1 MLTTAL
7 KPLRDTFAIPPVL
20 FFQPTLEH
28 FEAIFAEG
36 AVLRSLRNSII
47 VATFTTITALIL
59 GVPAAYILARFDF
72 KGKSNLWFWIISNRF
87 ISPIVVALPFYL
99 IARNLQILDSFIVLV
114 LVYLTFSIPLV
125 VWLCIDQFRAI
136 PREVDEASHVDGANL
151 WQTFLLVNLP
161 LAIPGIVVS
170 AILVFITSWN
180 ELLFALLLTRNE
192 ARTAPVEAANFMTGF
207 GIRWGPMMATG
218 ALIALPVLIFSLIVS
233 RNLIRGLTI
242 GAVK

>member
-1 MLTTAL
+1 
-7 KPLRDTFAIPPVL
+7 
-20 FFQPTLEH
+20 
-28 FEAIFAEG
+28 
-36 AVLRSLRNSII
+36 
-47 VATFTTITALIL
+47 
-59 GVPAAYILARFDF
+59 
-72 KGKSNLWFWIISNRF
+72 
-87 ISPIVVALPFYL
+87 
-99 IARNLQILDSFIVLV
+99 
-114 LVYLTFSIPLV
+114 LV